1 MIDWIILGVYVIV
14 WLLYGRRLTIHLLDR
29 DVARNIY
36 LYPDKSATQLARE
49 WLGIDLIAGFGLALF
64 WPVVAPAR
72 GVFRIV
78 VHRGLF
84 TTPTERQESAKIELE
99 QLRKLAKEH
108 GLQLPEVSA

>member
-1 MIDWIILGVYVIV
+1 MIDWIFLGVYVAV
-14 WLLYGRRLTIHLLDR
+14 WLLYGWRLTVQLLDR
-29 DVARNIY
+29 RVAQDVR
-36 LYPDKSATQLARE
+36 LYPEEPATQVARE
-49 WLGIDLIAGFGLALF
+49 WLRIYLLGGFGLALC
-64 WPVVAPAR
+64 WPIVAPAR

-84 TTPTERQESAKIELE
+84 TTPTERREAAKRELE